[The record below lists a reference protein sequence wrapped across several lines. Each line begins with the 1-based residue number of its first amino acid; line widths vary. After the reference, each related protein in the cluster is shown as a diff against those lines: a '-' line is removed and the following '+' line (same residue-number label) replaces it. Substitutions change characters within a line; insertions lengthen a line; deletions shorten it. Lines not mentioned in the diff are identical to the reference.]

1 MIPGASSQWK
11 RSSLRPT
18 FQTFEK
24 STPAVGKKSLR
35 VPMHSPTRHFS
46 LMTWHL
52 HRTEKSPECPHR
64 TLIRRDLRDRG
75 MDFRPELAHRVSGIT
90 PPNPMP
96 TSTTVS
102 GHEVIDIVAAS
113 SNGIRLSQLH
123 ETVLKRFGPFTTFH
137 TSSRLGLDFD
147 DLLVF
152 LEARN
157 QLRIFRGVVF
167 PRGARASRL

>member
-1 MIPGASSQWK
+1 
-11 RSSLRPT
+11 
-18 FQTFEK
+18 
-24 STPAVGKKSLR
+24 
-35 VPMHSPTRHFS
+35 
-46 LMTWHL
+46 
-52 HRTEKSPECPHR
+52 
-64 TLIRRDLRDRG
+64 
-75 MDFRPELAHRVSGIT
+75 
-90 PPNPMP
+90 MP

-102 GHEVIDIVAAS
+102 GHEVVEIVAAC

-123 ETVLKRFGPFTTFH
+123 EAVIKRFGPLTTFH

-167 PRGARASRL
+167 PRGAAVSPR